1 MHASA
6 ALFGYTTLLGTPLC
20 GWKAQGVA
28 PPPSCRSRILL
39 FRKAEEHPASQSGSK
54 LRNENPLGGL
64 AGKVGETAHLHRWW
78 KWKGGAD
85 KGGHMLKPKTNTQQP
100 LPLSV
105 SRSRIFRAIC
115 KRKIS
120 TKNPKANRR
129 SSLRKMWKEYIDI

>member
-6 ALFGYTTLLGTPLC
+6 ALFGYTTLLGTPLFVGGKPR
-20 GWKAQGVA
+20 GWRLLQVA
-28 PPPSCRSRILL
+28 ARESYYLEKQRSTQRASPVLSCEMKIL
-39 FRKAEEHPASQSGSK
+39 
-54 LRNENPLGGL
+54 L
-64 AGKVGETAHLHRWW
+64 AGKVGETAHLHRRW

-85 KGGHMLKPKTNTQQP
+85 IGGHMLKPKTNTQQP

-129 SSLRKMWKEYIDI
+129 SSLRKMWKEYL